1 MWVVIEWCLRTR
13 SLTICIVSLELS
25 LHYLFIIAAESCGL
39 PKLNNLF
46 FSDPEGMAKKLQLR
60 PHPRLQTLIPIG
72 TIWCYYELN
81 RKLSIL
87 ILWGDS
93 LITPNILPCAL
104 LKRLHR
110 INMSWWRCLI
120 YSPSCRWKQHPW
132 LCYQQNFLVQRTPQ
146 IWNCMVH
153 S

>member
-1 MWVVIEWCLRTR
+1 MTWVVIEWCLRTWG
-13 SLTICIVSLELS
+13 LTICIVSLELS

-39 PKLNNLF
+39 PKLNNLL
-46 FSDPEGMAKKLQLR
+46 FSDPEVMAKKLQPR

-72 TIWCYYELN
+72 PIWCYYELN

-93 LITPNILPCAL
+93 LNTKHSALCTTKKTAPNQHVLMEIC
-104 LKRLHR
+104 
-110 INMSWWRCLI
+110 
-120 YSPSCRWKQHPW
+120 SPSCRWKQHPW

-146 IWNCMVH
+146 IWNCKVH